1 MAQINRQAFAA
12 RIKDYIN
19 NPSCFEQDFFDSS
32 LHTVTLRE
40 QSEPHQSEK
49 GCLLDLQGLCFEE
62 NIELAMILLQHGYYS
77 LQKPAN
83 LSNYCTAM
91 AQAVQNFAQPL
102 AVNDPASYMEP
113 HFLFHGLEKATIAES
128 VAQCE
133 ENGRIIHET
142 LLIRDSYM
150 AKYGCKTLLGN
161 GLQMLMEN
169 GYAEDNLGI
178 CCFITKEDEPNPHG
192 AGNSYAAKVSFF
204 LDTSRME
211 IMVITIQGQHVI
223 KALKQRSRDY
233 ARLGAR
239 LKSDPRSY
247 LLKKV
252 CEVAK
257 LAGYKRV
264 RVIRPESHPM
274 TIDQHGGF
282 VARYENL
289 IRELGINHEN
299 GCYLEASL

>member
-1 MAQINRQAFAA
+1 MAQINQQAFAA

-40 QSEPHQSEK
+40 QSEPHQGEK

-62 NIELAMILLQHGYYS
+62 YIELVMILLEHGYYS

-83 LSNYCTAM
+83 LSSYCTAM

-102 AVNDPASYMEP
+102 AVNDPASFMEP
-113 HFLFHGLEKATIAES
+113 HFLFHGLEKTTIAES

-142 LLIRDSYM
+142 LKIRESYM

-161 GLQMLMEN
+161 GLQMMMEN
-169 GYAEDNLGI
+169 GFAEDNLGI
-178 CCFITKEDEPNPHG
+178 CCFITKEDELNPHG

-211 IMVITIQGQHVI
+211 ITIITIQGQHVI
-223 KALKQRSRDY
+223 KALKKRSRDY

-247 LLKKV
+247 LLKQV
-252 CEVAK
+252 CEVAR